1 MLVVETER
9 AWQSLGNIFYG
20 PTEAEKGSL
29 QFRRSLY
36 ISADIKSG
44 EKLSSKNLRIVRP
57 GLGLPPKYYEILI
70 GRRVNKDL
78 KKGTAVNWDDFG

>member
-29 QFRRSLY
+29 QFRITLY
-36 ISADIKSG
+36 FSDIKSG
-44 EKLSSKNLRIVRP
+44 EKLSSKI
-57 GLGLPPKYYEILI
+57 
-70 GRRVNKDL
+70 
-78 KKGTAVNWDDFG
+78 